1 MGEKEY
7 KLNHLLLRDDL
18 KLFSKSEEQTD
29 TLVRTVHVFS
39 TEIGM
44 GIAELDKIKKNE
56 MKEKTIKENKRRLWL
71 VLKSKLNGKNKTTA
85 ISAWEVAVFRYKA
98 GILLWKEWNERCW
111 QEIKENNDNVWS
123 VTPEEQCRQIWH
135 KEERGGVEA

>member
-56 MKEKTIKENKRRLWL
+56 MKEKTIKENKRRL
-71 VLKSKLNGKNKTTA
+71 
-85 ISAWEVAVFRYKA
+85 
-98 GILLWKEWNERCW
+98 
-111 QEIKENNDNVWS
+111 
-123 VTPEEQCRQIWH
+123 
-135 KEERGGVEA
+135 

>member
-18 KLFSKSEEQTD
+18 QLFSKSEEQTD

-56 MKEKTIKENKRRLWL
+56 MKEKTIKENKRRL
-71 VLKSKLNGKNKTTA
+71 
-85 ISAWEVAVFRYKA
+85 
-98 GILLWKEWNERCW
+98 
-111 QEIKENNDNVWS
+111 
-123 VTPEEQCRQIWH
+123 
-135 KEERGGVEA
+135 

>member
-7 KLNHLLLRDDL
+7 KLNHLLLSDDL
-18 KLFSKSEEQTD
+18 QLFSKSEEQTD

-56 MKEKTIKENKRRLWL
+56 MKEKTIKENKRRL
-71 VLKSKLNGKNKTTA
+71 
-85 ISAWEVAVFRYKA
+85 
-98 GILLWKEWNERCW
+98 
-111 QEIKENNDNVWS
+111 
-123 VTPEEQCRQIWH
+123 
-135 KEERGGVEA
+135 

>member
-44 GIAELDKIKKNE
+44 GRAELDKIKKNE
-56 MKEKTIKENKRRLWL
+56 MKEKTIKENKRRL
-71 VLKSKLNGKNKTTA
+71 
-85 ISAWEVAVFRYKA
+85 
-98 GILLWKEWNERCW
+98 
-111 QEIKENNDNVWS
+111 
-123 VTPEEQCRQIWH
+123 
-135 KEERGGVEA
+135 

>member
-1 MGEKEY
+1 MGGKEY

-29 TLVRTVHVFS
+29 TLVRTVHVFT

-56 MKEKTIKENKRRLWL
+56 MKEKTIKENKRRL
-71 VLKSKLNGKNKTTA
+71 
-85 ISAWEVAVFRYKA
+85 
-98 GILLWKEWNERCW
+98 
-111 QEIKENNDNVWS
+111 
-123 VTPEEQCRQIWH
+123 
-135 KEERGGVEA
+135 